1 MGIQAL
7 QKFIEAN
14 CPGACVPVDLLKIAR
29 NAAVRRPGGRGN
41 PRSPAGN
48 RLCLVVDGECCLDR
62 LYGGYFSDWV
72 CGGQWNRMVQFLS
85 VLIQTIQNNNIE
97 LAVFF
102 NGSLEPQRLEEWHRQ
117 QQAERRKVGQ
127 VLKHVATKATPPPK
141 VWWIAPVCLRTCL
154 RMALR
159 HLNVTVLCSMDDHRQ
174 EVIAFCRE
182 NGFHGLMAEDAE
194 YAIFDPPRYFS
205 SAQLKLTYKGSLE
218 TREFIL
224 DEVARSLNL
233 HPHRFCVLAALLGN
247 YLLSEEELAPFH
259 RSLCPEAKGKVIP
272 PETLIPAVVGFV
284 RGLPSTEDL
293 DALGARVFPGAPRE
307 KVQRL
312 KNCVHYYLNGTRD
325 GFLRYRPSSQGRRH
339 ESGCYP
345 AAATAAS
352 ASAPLPPISEQQGTP
367 VVNGKADA
375 PSPSLDLS
383 SPGEDGLS
391 RSDPSKFASETAESE
406 LSSLTAYRQAT
417 GGGYPANGNV
427 VNGAFKPGDALDA
440 LRRNSTEDDSPI
452 APDAN
457 GVLAPSSNGG
467 GPPASPA
474 VQVNGGPLVGPS
486 SSSSNSSS
494 PGRQSP
500 KSWQARKGQKGGDQG
515 GSGGEAAAGGTRG
528 GFVMPETPKLP
539 KVPPEVMRTA
549 SERHQKGLMS
559 PWIYQLLS
567 QGAIK
572 IPVAIEDEAPRELPS
587 GVALFRP
594 IRQMVYAVLFNMHH
608 LAFVARQ
615 KREAAAAS
623 ASSADSSSKSKDGA
637 STSAEGATAS
647 SSSSGESTK
656 SGAPS
661 APAPVVVVE
670 WLGRSS
676 SSSNSKG
683 QRSSRPYELV
693 EGVQLGWPVPT
704 VQRLWLGPSM
714 DDKKCRLRAFLSCLR
729 SDVPLMLNTAYV
741 PQHLLIPCV
750 VLRFLMTQGVPGGVP
765 VLRRQELDAFLAQA
779 VSPQLMD
786 AQSTQ
791 GMQLPL
797 VAVRGAQL
805 AALFLQGVEHALF
818 ANDACGAPVPWLMC
832 CPWLY
837 FDGKLFHQKLL
848 RAAQAKSL
856 VEVCGGQIDQVA
868 KVERMRAAI
877 LEGLQVEFARAP
889 LPAMGGMPRF
899 MPGYPPHGGP
909 RMGGGPMGMGGPPP
923 PPPRGPAGRGMPPP
937 PPGGPRRGALLARGG
952 QLEIAGVVVGSWG
965 ANYGQG
971 PRGASGGPGSR
982 GSGGRGPPLPPQVT
996 SVGGR
1001 YGGMGRGL
1009 MPRRPMAFNRR
1020 PGAPFTQLNRRTN
1033 KKKTSK
1039 PGKEEPTPKLAGK
1052 GRGCTIETGDNCT
1065 IEVSQLPAP
1074 GLDTSGTS
1082 LDEDCAATTST
1093 TAVTAPSLLIA
1104 GATVTESDTDGPL
1117 SSNGAVAGAS
1127 EQFASV

>member
-41 PRSPAGN
+41 PRLPAAGN

-233 HPHRFCVLAALLGN
+233 HPNRFCVLAALLGN
-247 YLLSEEELAPFH
+247 YLLSEEDLTPFH
-259 RSLCPEAKGKVIP
+259 RSLCPDAKGKAIP
-272 PETLIPAVVGFV
+272 PETLIPAVVEFV

-293 DALGARVFPGAPRE
+293 DALGARVFPGAPRD

-345 AAATAAS
+345 STSGS
-352 ASAPLPPISEQQGTP
+352 ASGLPPISEQP
-367 VVNGKADA
+367 AVNGKADVS
-375 PSPSLDLS
+375 SPSLDLS
-383 SPGEDGLS
+383 SPGEDGLQ
-391 RSDPSKFASETAESE
+391 RSDPAKFASETAERE

-417 GGGYPANGNV
+417 GGGYPTAGVNGSV
-427 VNGAFKPGDALDA
+427 VNGAYKPGEPLD
-440 LRRNSTEDDSPI
+440 LSRKSTEDDS
-452 APDAN
+452 AAADAN
-457 GVLAPSSNGG
+457 GIAQQNG
-467 GPPASPA
+467 PAH
-474 VQVNGGPLVGPS
+474 VNGGPLGPS

-500 KSWQARKGQKGGDQG
+500 KSWQGRKGQKGSAGASST
-515 GSGGEAAAGGTRG
+515 GSEAASASGSSTAAEGRVGGT
-528 GFVMPETPKLP
+528 FIMPEAPKLP

-572 IPVAIEDEAPRELPS
+572 IPVAIEDEAPRDIPW
-587 GVALFRP
+587 GVTLFRP

-608 LAFVARQ
+608 HAFVARQ

-623 ASSADSSSKSKDGA
+623 AGGEASKTNKENAFSEESKG
-637 STSAEGATAS
+637 
-647 SSSSGESTK
+647 
-656 SGAPS
+656 
-661 APAPVVVVE
+661 PAPVVVVE
-670 WLGRSS
+670 WLGRSGGG
-676 SSSNSKG
+676 KG
-683 QRSSRPYELV
+683 ASRRPYELV

-704 VQRLWLGPSM
+704 VQRLWLGPSL

-741 PQHLLIPCV
+741 PQHLLIPCA
-750 VLRFLMTQGVPGGVP
+750 VLRFLMSQGGPGGAP

-797 VAVRGAQL
+797 VAVRGTQL
-805 AALFLQGVEHALF
+805 ASLFLQGVEHALF

-889 LPAMGGMPRF
+889 LPTMGGMPRF

-909 RMGGGPMGMGGPPP
+909 RVGGPMGMG
-923 PPPRGPAGRGMPPP
+923 PPPRGPAAGRGMPPP
-937 PPGGPRRGALLARGG
+937 GPPRRGALLARGG

-971 PRGASGGPGSR
+971 PRGASAGPHRGGA
-982 GSGGRGPPLPPQVT
+982 RGPPLPPQVT

-1001 YGGMGRGL
+1001 YGMGRGM
-1009 MPRRPMAFNRR
+1009 MPRRPMGLNRR
-1020 PGAPFTQLNRRTN
+1020 PGAPFNQLNRRTS
-1033 KKKTSK
+1033 KKKASK
-1039 PGKEEPTPKLAGK
+1039 TVTKEEPTPKLVGK
-1052 GRGCTIETGDNCT
+1052 GRGCTIETGENCT
-1065 IEVSQLPAP
+1065 IEVSELAAKDLEASVAGSDENDCPA
-1074 GLDTSGTS
+1074 
-1082 LDEDCAATTST
+1082 AATI
-1093 TAVTAPSLLIA
+1093 APTLLIA
-1104 GATVTESDTDGPL
+1104 GATVTETDTDGPL
-1117 SSNGAVAGAS
+1117 STNGAAAAS

>member
-41 PRSPAGN
+41 PRLPAAGN

-233 HPHRFCVLAALLGN
+233 HPNRFCVLAALLGN
-247 YLLSEEELAPFH
+247 YLLSEEDLTPFH
-259 RSLCPEAKGKVIP
+259 RSLCPDAKGKAIP
-272 PETLIPAVVGFV
+272 PETLIPAVVEFV

-293 DALGARVFPGAPRE
+293 DALGARVFPGAPRD

-345 AAATAAS
+345 STSGS
-352 ASAPLPPISEQQGTP
+352 ASGLPPISEQP
-367 VVNGKADA
+367 AVNGKADVS
-375 PSPSLDLS
+375 SPSLDLS
-383 SPGEDGLS
+383 SPGEDGLQ
-391 RSDPSKFASETAESE
+391 RSDPAKFASETAERE

-417 GGGYPANGNV
+417 GGGYPTAGVNGSV
-427 VNGAFKPGDALDA
+427 VNGAYKPGEPLD
-440 LRRNSTEDDSPI
+440 LSRKSTEDDS
-452 APDAN
+452 AAADAN
-457 GVLAPSSNGG
+457 GIAQQNG
-467 GPPASPA
+467 PAH
-474 VQVNGGPLVGPS
+474 VNGGPLGPS

-500 KSWQARKGQKGGDQG
+500 KSWQGRKGQKGSAGA
-515 GSGGEAAAGGTRG
+515 GSTGSEQASASGSSAAAEGRVGGT
-528 GFVMPETPKLP
+528 FIMPEAPKLP

-572 IPVAIEDEAPRELPS
+572 IPVAIEDEAPRDIPW
-587 GVALFRP
+587 GVTLFRP

-608 LAFVARQ
+608 HAFVARQ

-623 ASSADSSSKSKDGA
+623 AGSEASKTNKENAFSEESKG
-637 STSAEGATAS
+637 
-647 SSSSGESTK
+647 
-656 SGAPS
+656 
-661 APAPVVVVE
+661 PAPVVVVE
-670 WLGRSS
+670 WLGRSGGGKGS
-676 SSSNSKG
+676 S
-683 QRSSRPYELV
+683 RRPYELV

-704 VQRLWLGPSM
+704 VQRLWLGPSL

-741 PQHLLIPCV
+741 PQHLLIPCA
-750 VLRFLMTQGVPGGVP
+750 VLRFLMSQGGPGGAP

-797 VAVRGAQL
+797 VAVRGTQL
-805 AALFLQGVEHALF
+805 ASLFLQGVEHALF

-889 LPAMGGMPRF
+889 LPTMGGMPRF

-909 RMGGGPMGMGGPPP
+909 RVGGPMGMG
-923 PPPRGPAGRGMPPP
+923 PPPRGPAAGRGMPPP
-937 PPGGPRRGALLARGG
+937 GPPRRGALLARGG

-971 PRGASGGPGSR
+971 PRGASAGPHRGGA
-982 GSGGRGPPLPPQVT
+982 RGPPLPPQVT

-1001 YGGMGRGL
+1001 YGMGRGM
-1009 MPRRPMAFNRR
+1009 MPRRPMGLNRR
-1020 PGAPFTQLNRRTN
+1020 PGAPFNQLNRRTS
-1033 KKKTSK
+1033 KKKASK
-1039 PGKEEPTPKLAGK
+1039 TVTKEEPTPKLVGK

-1065 IEVSQLPAP
+1065 IEVSELAAKDLEASVA
-1074 GLDTSGTS
+1074 GS
-1082 LDEDCAATTST
+1082 DENDCPAATTI
-1093 TAVTAPSLLIA
+1093 APTLLIA
-1104 GATVTESDTDGPL
+1104 GATVTETDTDGPL
-1117 SSNGAVAGAS
+1117 GTNGAAAAS

>member
-29 NAAVRRPGGRGN
+29 NAAVRRTGRGN
-41 PRSPAGN
+41 PRVPAGN

-224 DEVARSLNL
+224 DEVARGLDL
-233 HPHRFCVLAALLGN
+233 HPNRFCVLAALLGN
-247 YLLSEEELAPFH
+247 YLLSEEDLASFH
-259 RSLCPEAKGKVIP
+259 RSLCPDAKGKTGSPEPQPPSCAQTIP
-272 PETLIPAVVGFV
+272 PETLIPAVVEFV

-293 DALGARVFPGAPRE
+293 DALGARLFPGAPRE

-345 AAATAAS
+345 SGTAS
-352 ASAPLPPISEQQGTP
+352 ASALPPISEQP
-367 VVNGKADA
+367 AVNGKSDLS
-375 PSPSLDLS
+375 SPSLDLS
-383 SPGEDGLS
+383 SPGEDGLQQA
-391 RSDPSKFASETAESE
+391 DPSKFASETDERE

-417 GGGYPANGNV
+417 GGGYPTAGANGSV
-427 VNGAFKPGDALDA
+427 LNGAYKPPDTLDV
-440 LRRNSTEDDSPI
+440 LRRNSTEDDSP
-452 APDAN
+452 AASDAS
-457 GVLAPSSNGG
+457 GVLQQNGS
-467 GPPASPA
+467 AH
-474 VQVNGGPLVGPS
+474 VNGGPPGPS

-500 KSWQARKGQKGGDQG
+500 KSWQGRKGQKSGAGPSTTGSEQG
-515 GSGGEAAAGGTRG
+515 TSGSGGGEGKIPA
-528 GFVMPETPKLP
+528 FVMPETPKLP

-572 IPVAIEDEAPRELPS
+572 IPVAIEDEAPRDLPW
-587 GVALFRP
+587 GVTLFRP

-615 KREAAAAS
+615 KREAAVAAAAS
-623 ASSADSSSKSKDGA
+623 DSSKAK
-637 STSAEGATAS
+637 EGATS
-647 SSSSGESTK
+647 DDSSTK
-656 SGAPS
+656 G
-661 APAPVVVVE
+661 PAPVVVVE

-676 SSSNSKG
+676 SGGKG
-683 QRSSRPYELV
+683 GSRRPYELV

-704 VQRLWLGPSM
+704 VQRLWLGPSL
-714 DDKKCRLRAFLSCLR
+714 DDKKCRLRAFLSCMR
-729 SDVPLMLNTAYV
+729 SDVPLMLNTTYV
-741 PQHLLIPCV
+741 PQHLLIPCT
-750 VLRFLMTQGVPGGVP
+750 VLRFLMSQGGPGGAA

-791 GMQLPL
+791 AMQLPL

-805 AALFLQGVEHALF
+805 ASLFLQGVEHALF

-889 LPAMGGMPRF
+889 LPTMAGVPRF

-909 RMGGGPMGMGGPPP
+909 RVGGGPMGMG
-923 PPPRGPAGRGMPPP
+923 PPPRGAGRGLPPP
-937 PPGGPRRGALLARGG
+937 PPRRGALLARGG

-971 PRGASGGPGSR
+971 PRGPSAGPHRGGA
-982 GSGGRGPPLPPQVT
+982 RGPPLPPQVT

-1001 YGGMGRGL
+1001 YGMGRGL
-1009 MPRRPMAFNRR
+1009 MARRPMAFNRR
-1020 PGAPFTQLNRRTN
+1020 PGAPFNQLNRRAN
-1033 KKKTSK
+1033 KKKPTK
-1039 PGKEEPTPKLAGK
+1039 TAKDEPTPKLVGK
-1052 GRGCTIETGDNCT
+1052 GRGCTIETDDNCT
-1065 IEVSQLPAP
+1065 IEVSQLSAT
-1074 GLDTSGTS
+1074 GLDTSSAGS
-1082 LDEDCAATTST
+1082 EESSGSAPAASVPT
-1093 TAVTAPSLLIA
+1093 LHIA

-1117 SSNGAVAGAS
+1117 SSDGSAGTDVPAS

>member
-41 PRSPAGN
+41 PRLPAAGN

-233 HPHRFCVLAALLGN
+233 HPNRFCVLAALLGN
-247 YLLSEEELAPFH
+247 YLLSEEDLTPFH
-259 RSLCPEAKGKVIP
+259 RSLCPDAKGKAIP
-272 PETLIPAVVGFV
+272 PETLIPAVVEFV

-293 DALGARVFPGAPRE
+293 DALGARVFPGAPRD

-345 AAATAAS
+345 STSGS
-352 ASAPLPPISEQQGTP
+352 ASGLPPISEQP
-367 VVNGKADA
+367 AVNGKADVS
-375 PSPSLDLS
+375 SPSLDLS
-383 SPGEDGLS
+383 SPGEDGLQQ
-391 RSDPSKFASETAESE
+391 SDPAKFASETAERE

-417 GGGYPANGNV
+417 GGGYPTAGVNGSV
-427 VNGAFKPGDALDA
+427 VNGAYKPGEPLD
-440 LRRNSTEDDSPI
+440 LSRKSTEDDS
-452 APDAN
+452 AAADAN
-457 GVLAPSSNGG
+457 GIAQQNG
-467 GPPASPA
+467 PAH
-474 VQVNGGPLVGPS
+474 VNGGPLGPS

-500 KSWQARKGQKGGDQG
+500 KSWQGRKGQKGSAGA
-515 GSGGEAAAGGTRG
+515 GSTGSEQASASGSSAAAEGRVGGT
-528 GFVMPETPKLP
+528 FVMPEAPKLP

-572 IPVAIEDEAPRELPS
+572 IPVAIEDEAPRDIPW
-587 GVALFRP
+587 GVTLFRP

-608 LAFVARQ
+608 HAFVARQ
-615 KREAAAAS
+615 KREASAAS
-623 ASSADSSSKSKDGA
+623 AGGEASKTNKENAFPEESKG
-637 STSAEGATAS
+637 
-647 SSSSGESTK
+647 
-656 SGAPS
+656 
-661 APAPVVVVE
+661 PAPVVVVE
-670 WLGRSS
+670 WLGRSGS
-676 SSSNSKG
+676 GKG
-683 QRSSRPYELV
+683 ASRRPYELV

-704 VQRLWLGPSM
+704 VQRLWLGPSL

-741 PQHLLIPCV
+741 PQHLLIPCA
-750 VLRFLMTQGVPGGVP
+750 VLRFLMSQGGPGGAP

-797 VAVRGAQL
+797 VAVRGTQL
-805 AALFLQGVEHALF
+805 ASLFLQGVEHALF

-889 LPAMGGMPRF
+889 LPTMGGMPRF

-909 RMGGGPMGMGGPPP
+909 RVGGPMGMG
-923 PPPRGPAGRGMPPP
+923 PPPRGPAAGRGMPPP
-937 PPGGPRRGALLARGG
+937 GPPRRGALLARGG

-971 PRGASGGPGSR
+971 PRGASAGPHRGGA
-982 GSGGRGPPLPPQVT
+982 RGPPLPPQVT

-1001 YGGMGRGL
+1001 YGMGRGM
-1009 MPRRPMAFNRR
+1009 MPRRPMGLNRR
-1020 PGAPFTQLNRRTN
+1020 PGAPFNQLNRRTS
-1033 KKKTSK
+1033 KKKASK
-1039 PGKEEPTPKLAGK
+1039 TVTKEEPTPKLVGK
-1052 GRGCTIETGDNCT
+1052 GRGCTIETGENCT
-1065 IEVSQLPAP
+1065 IEVSELAAKDLEASVA
-1074 GLDTSGTS
+1074 GS
-1082 LDEDCAATTST
+1082 DENDCPTATTI
-1093 TAVTAPSLLIA
+1093 APTLLIA
-1104 GATVTESDTDGPL
+1104 GATVTETDTDGPL
-1117 SSNGAVAGAS
+1117 STNGAAAAS

>member
-7 QKFIEAN
+7 QKFIEAS

-29 NAAVRRPGGRGN
+29 NAAVRRTGRGN
-41 PRSPAGN
+41 PRVPAGN

-224 DEVARSLNL
+224 DEVARGLNL
-233 HPHRFCVLAALLGN
+233 HPNRFCVLAALLGN
-247 YLLSEEELAPFH
+247 YLLSEEDLAPFH
-259 RSLCPEAKGKVIP
+259 RSVCPDAKGKTIP
-272 PETLIPAVVGFV
+272 PETLIPAVVEFV

-293 DALGARVFPGAPRE
+293 DALGARLFPGAPRE

-345 AAATAAS
+345 SGTASSPA
-352 ASAPLPPISEQQGTP
+352 LPPISEQP
-367 VVNGKADA
+367 AVNGKGTADLS
-375 PSPSLDLS
+375 SPSLDLS
-383 SPGEDGLS
+383 SPGEEGLQ
-391 RSDPSKFASETAESE
+391 RADPAKFASETAERE

-417 GGGYPANGNV
+417 SGGYPTAGANGSV
-427 VNGAFKPGDALDA
+427 LNGAYKPTDTLDV
-440 LRRNSTEDDSPI
+440 LRPNSTEDDSP
-452 APDAN
+452 AASDAS
-457 GVLAPSSNGG
+457 GVLQQNGS
-467 GPPASPA
+467 AH
-474 VQVNGGPLVGPS
+474 VNGGPPGPS

-500 KSWQARKGQKGGDQG
+500 KSWQGRKGQKGVAGPAGAAGGEQG
-515 GSGGEAAAGGTRG
+515 TNSNSSGGEGRCAS
-528 GFVMPETPKLP
+528 FVIPETPKLP

-572 IPVAIEDEAPRELPS
+572 IPVAIEDEAPRDLPW
-587 GVALFRP
+587 GVTLFRP

-615 KREAAAAS
+615 KREAAAAVV
-623 ASSADSSSKSKDGA
+623 ASDASKAK
-637 STSAEGATAS
+637 EGATSDDS
-647 SSSSGESTK
+647 SAK
-656 SGAPS
+656 S
-661 APAPVVVVE
+661 PAPVVVVE

-676 SSSNSKG
+676 SGGKG
-683 QRSSRPYELV
+683 GSRRPYELV

-704 VQRLWLGPSM
+704 VQRLWLGPSL
-714 DDKKCRLRAFLSCLR
+714 DDKKCRLRAFLSCMR

-741 PQHLLIPCV
+741 PQHLLIPCT
-750 VLRFLMTQGVPGGVP
+750 VLRFLMSQGGPGGAP

-791 GMQLPL
+791 AMQLPL

-805 AALFLQGVEHALF
+805 ASLFLQGVEHALF

-889 LPAMGGMPRF
+889 LPTMAGVPRF

-909 RMGGGPMGMGGPPP
+909 RVGGGPMGIG
-923 PPPRGPAGRGMPPP
+923 PPPRGAGRGLPPP
-937 PPGGPRRGALLARGG
+937 PPRRGALLARGG

-971 PRGASGGPGSR
+971 PRGPSAGPHRGGAR
-982 GSGGRGPPLPPQVT
+982 DPPLPPQVT

-1001 YGGMGRGL
+1001 YGMGRGL
-1009 MPRRPMAFNRR
+1009 MARRPMAFNRR
-1020 PGAPFTQLNRRTN
+1020 PGAPFNQLNRRAN
-1033 KKKTSK
+1033 KKKTTK
-1039 PGKEEPTPKLAGK
+1039 TAKEEPTPKLVGK

-1065 IEVSQLPAP
+1065 IEVSQLSTKS
-1074 GLDTSGTS
+1074 LDTCSAGSEESSGSVLT
-1082 LDEDCAATTST
+1082 ATVPT
-1093 TAVTAPSLLIA
+1093 LRIA

-1117 SSNGAVAGAS
+1117 SSNGSTTTEVPAS

>member
-41 PRSPAGN
+41 PRLPAAAGN

-233 HPHRFCVLAALLGN
+233 HPNRFCVLAALLGN
-247 YLLSEEELAPFH
+247 YLLSEEDLTPFH
-259 RSLCPEAKGKVIP
+259 RSLCPDAKGKAIP
-272 PETLIPAVVGFV
+272 PETLIPAVVEFV

-293 DALGARVFPGAPRE
+293 DALGARVFPGAPRD

-345 AAATAAS
+345 STS
-352 ASAPLPPISEQQGTP
+352 GSSSGLPPISEQP
-367 VVNGKADA
+367 AVNGKADVS
-375 PSPSLDLS
+375 SPSLDLS
-383 SPGEDGLS
+383 SPGEDGLQ
-391 RSDPSKFASETAESE
+391 RSDPAKFASETAERE

-417 GGGYPANGNV
+417 GGGYPTAG
-427 VNGAFKPGDALDA
+427 VNGSIMNGAYKPGEPLD
-440 LRRNSTEDDSPI
+440 LSRKSTEDDS
-452 APDAN
+452 AAADAN
-457 GVLAPSSNGG
+457 GVAQQNG
-467 GPPASPA
+467 PAH
-474 VQVNGGPLVGPS
+474 VNGGAPGPS

-500 KSWQARKGQKGGDQG
+500 KSWQGRKGQKGSAGAGSTGGEQASAG
-515 GSGGEAAAGGTRG
+515 GSSGAEGRVGGT
-528 GFVMPETPKLP
+528 FIMPETPKLP

-572 IPVAIEDEAPRELPS
+572 IPVAIEDEAPRDIPW
-587 GVALFRP
+587 GVTLFRP

-608 LAFVARQ
+608 HAFVARQ
-615 KREAAAAS
+615 KREAAAAAAGTE
-623 ASSADSSSKSKDGA
+623 ASKTSKESPISEDSKG
-637 STSAEGATAS
+637 
-647 SSSSGESTK
+647 
-656 SGAPS
+656 
-661 APAPVVVVE
+661 PAPVVVVE
-670 WLGRSS
+670 WLGRSGGG
-676 SSSNSKG
+676 KG
-683 QRSSRPYELV
+683 ASRRPYELV

-704 VQRLWLGPSM
+704 VQRLWLGPSL

-741 PQHLLIPCV
+741 PQHLLIPCA
-750 VLRFLMTQGVPGGVP
+750 VLRFLMSQGGPGGAP

-797 VAVRGAQL
+797 VAVRGTQL
-805 AALFLQGVEHALF
+805 ASLFLQGVEHALF

-909 RMGGGPMGMGGPPP
+909 RVGGPMGMG
-923 PPPRGPAGRGMPPP
+923 PPPRGPAAGRGMPPP
-937 PPGGPRRGALLARGG
+937 GPPRRGALLARGG

-971 PRGASGGPGSR
+971 PRGASAGPHRGGA
-982 GSGGRGPPLPPQVT
+982 RGPPLPPQVT

-1001 YGGMGRGL
+1001 YGMGRGM

-1020 PGAPFTQLNRRTN
+1020 PGAPFNQLNRRAN
-1033 KKKTSK
+1033 KKKASK
-1039 PGKEEPTPKLAGK
+1039 TVTKEEPTPKLVGK
-1052 GRGCTIETGDNCT
+1052 GRGCTIETGENCT
-1065 IEVSQLPAP
+1065 IEVSELAAKD
-1074 GLDTSGTS
+1074 LETSVSGS
-1082 LDEDCAATTST
+1082 DENNCPAAT
-1093 TAVTAPSLLIA
+1093 AIAPTLLIA

-1117 SSNGAVAGAS
+1117 STNGAAAAS

>member
-29 NAAVRRPGGRGN
+29 TAAVRRVGRGN
-41 PRSPAGN
+41 ARSPASN

-102 NGSLEPQRLEEWHRQ
+102 NGSLEQQRLDDWHRQ

-141 VWWIAPVCLRTCL
+141 VWWVAPVGLRTCL

-159 HLNVTVLCSMDDHRQ
+159 HLNVTVMCTMDDHHQ

-182 NGFHGLMAEDAE
+182 NNFHGLMAEDAE
-194 YAIFDPPRYFS
+194 YAVFDPPRYFS

-224 DEVARSLNL
+224 DEVARSLNVN
-233 HPHRFCVLAALLGN
+233 PNRVCILAALLGN
-247 YLLSEEELAPFH
+247 YLLTEEDLAPFH
-259 RSLCPEAKGKVIP
+259 RSLCPDHKGKVIP
-272 PETLIPAVVGFV
+272 TETLIPAVVGFV
-284 RGLPSTEDL
+284 RDLSNPEDL
-293 DALGARVFPGAPRE
+293 DSLGAQVFPGTQRD

-312 KNCVHYYLNGTRD
+312 KHCVQYYLNGTKE
-325 GFLRYRPSSQGRRH
+325 GYLRYRPPGQGRRH
-339 ESGCYP
+339 ETGCYP
-345 AAATAAS
+345 SSNLT
-352 ASAPLPPISEQQGTP
+352 PITEQQSATL
-367 VVNGKADA
+367 NGKADLA
-375 PSPSLDLS
+375 SPSDHS
-383 SPGEDGLS
+383 SVGDAFP
-391 RSDPSKFASETAESE
+391 RSDPAKFASETAERE

-417 GGGYPANGNV
+417 AGFQGANGESGHLGV
-427 VNGAFKPGDALDA
+427 LEPPGDDPPRRKSHEEEGLSLEGRRNGAGPQL
-440 LRRNSTEDDSPI
+440 
-452 APDAN
+452 N
-457 GVLAPSSNGG
+457 GVA
-467 GPPASPA
+467 
-474 VQVNGGPLVGPS
+474 S
-486 SSSSNSSS
+486 SSSSNGSS
-494 PGRQSP
+494 PGCQSP
-500 KSWQARKGQKGGDQG
+500 KAPWLSSGKKGSECATGGLPD
-515 GSGGEAAAGGTRG
+515 
-528 GFVMPETPKLP
+528 PPKLP

-572 IPVAIEDEAPRELPS
+572 IPVAIEDEVPRDLPW
-587 GVALFRP
+587 GTTLFRP

-608 LAFVARQ
+608 VAFVARQ
-615 KREAAAAS
+615 KREAAAQAAAS
-623 ASSADSSSKSKDGA
+623 AGSSTATDSAPGKTQDGTPG
-637 STSAEGATAS
+637 SDGDSQ
-647 SSSSGESTK
+647 SG
-656 SGAPS
+656 
-661 APAPVVVVE
+661 PAPVVVVE
-670 WLGRSS
+670 WVGRPPSS
-676 SSSNSKG
+676 SPQSG
-683 QRSSRPYELV
+683 AHPELV
-693 EGVQLGWPVPT
+693 PGVQLGWPVPT

-714 DDKKCRLRAFLSCLR
+714 DDKKCRLRAFLTCMR

-741 PQHLLIPCV
+741 PQHLLIPCT
-750 VLRFLMTQGVPGGVP
+750 VLRFLMAQGPL
-765 VLRRQELDAFLAQA
+765 LRRQELDAFLAQA

-797 VAVRGAQL
+797 VSVRGVQL
-805 AALFLQGVEHALF
+805 ASLFLQGVENALF

-832 CPWLY
+832 CPWLF
-837 FDGKLFHQKLL
+837 FDGKLLHHKLL

-868 KVERMRAAI
+868 KVERMRAAV

-889 LPAMGGMPRF
+889 LPHMGGLPPPRYLGG
-899 MPGYPPHGGP
+899 GYPPL
-909 RMGGGPMGMGGPPP
+909 
-923 PPPRGPAGRGMPPP
+923 GMPPP
-937 PPGGPRRGALLARGG
+937 PGARGRGMPGGQGGPPVPPPGRRGGMIARGG

-971 PRGASGGPGSR
+971 PRGAQ
-982 GSGGRGPPLPPQVT
+982 GPPPRGLRTPSHLPPQVT

-1001 YGGMGRGL
+1001 YGSLGRGL
-1009 MPRRPMAFNRR
+1009 MPRRPLGFNRR
-1020 PGAPFTQLNRRTN
+1020 PGAPFNQQLKGGRA
-1033 KKKTSK
+1033 KKK
-1039 PGKEEPTPKLAGK
+1039 PAGKTKDDEAPKLVGK
-1052 GRGCTIETGDNCT
+1052 GRGCTIETADNCT
-1065 IEVSQLPAP
+1065 IEVSQLTAKSLESSSDASGDSGDAPASRACLLLA
-1074 GLDTSGTS
+1074 GVTLGESSTDTP
-1082 LDEDCAATTST
+1082 AAD
-1093 TAVTAPSLLIA
+1093 AA
-1104 GATVTESDTDGPL
+1104 GATLDGVGQPFSSSD
-1117 SSNGAVAGAS
+1117 V
-1127 EQFASV
+1127 

>member
-29 NAAVRRPGGRGN
+29 TAAVRRVGRGN
-41 PRSPAGN
+41 ARSPATSN

-102 NGSLEPQRLEEWHRQ
+102 NGSLEQQRLDDWHRQ

-141 VWWIAPVCLRTCL
+141 VWWVAPVGLRTCL

-159 HLNVTVLCSMDDHRQ
+159 HLNVTVMCTMDDHHQ

-182 NGFHGLMAEDAE
+182 NNFHGLMAEDAE
-194 YAIFDPPRYFS
+194 YAVFDPPRYFS

-224 DEVARSLNL
+224 DEVARSLNVN
-233 HPHRFCVLAALLGN
+233 PNRVCILAALLGN
-247 YLLSEEELAPFH
+247 YLLTEEDLSTFH
-259 RSLCPEAKGKVIP
+259 RSLCPEHKGKVIP
-272 PETLIPAVVGFV
+272 METLIPAVVGFV
-284 RGLPSTEDL
+284 RDLSNTEDL
-293 DALGARVFPGAPRE
+293 DALGSQVFPGAQRD

-312 KNCVHYYLNGTRD
+312 KHCIQYYLNGTKD
-325 GFLRYRPSSQGRRH
+325 GYLRYRPSGQGRRP

-345 AAATAAS
+345 S
-352 ASAPLPPISEQQGTP
+352 SNLAPITEQQTATL
-367 VVNGKADA
+367 NGKADLA
-375 PSPSLDLS
+375 SPSDHS
-383 SPGEDGLS
+383 SVGDAFP
-391 RSDPSKFASETAESE
+391 RSDPAKFASETAERE

-417 GGGYPANGNV
+417 AGYQGANGESSHHGV
-427 VNGAFKPGDALDA
+427 LDPLGGEVGGDP
-440 LRRNSTEDDSPI
+440 LRRRSHEEEGLSLDSRK
-452 APDAN
+452 N
-457 GVLAPSSNGG
+457 GVPQLNGV
-467 GPPASPA
+467 AA
-474 VQVNGGPLVGPS
+474 AS
-486 SSSSNSSS
+486 SSSSNGSS

-500 KSWQARKGQKGGDQG
+500 KAPWLSSGKKGSECANGCLPD
-515 GSGGEAAAGGTRG
+515 
-528 GFVMPETPKLP
+528 PLKLP

-572 IPVAIEDEAPRELPS
+572 IPVAIEDEVPRDLPW
-587 GVALFRP
+587 GTTLFRP

-608 LAFVARQ
+608 VAFVARQ
-615 KREAAAAS
+615 KREAAAQAAATAGS
-623 ASSADSSSKSKDGA
+623 ATADSTSNKAQDGTPG
-637 STSAEGATAS
+637 SDGDSQ
-647 SSSSGESTK
+647 SG
-656 SGAPS
+656 P
-661 APAPVVVVE
+661 PPVVVVE
-670 WLGRSS
+670 WVGRASS
-676 SSSNSKG
+676 QPGSASS
-683 QRSSRPYELV
+683 PHPETV
-693 EGVQLGWPVPT
+693 PGVQLGWPVPT

-714 DDKKCRLRAFLSCLR
+714 DDKKCRLRAFLTCMR

-741 PQHLLIPCV
+741 PQHLLIPCT
-750 VLRFLMTQGVPGGVP
+750 VLRFLMAQGPL
-765 VLRRQELDAFLAQA
+765 LRRQELDAFLAQA

-797 VAVRGAQL
+797 VSVRGVQL
-805 AALFLQGVEHALF
+805 ASLFLQGVENALF

-832 CPWLY
+832 CPWLF
-837 FDGKLFHQKLL
+837 FDGKLLHHKLL

-868 KVERMRAAI
+868 KVERMRAAV

-889 LPAMGGMPRF
+889 LPHMGAL
-899 MPGYPPHGGP
+899 
-909 RMGGGPMGMGGPPP
+909 PP
-923 PPPRGPAGRGMPPP
+923 PPPRYMQGGYPPAGGRLPLGMPPP
-937 PPGGPRRGALLARGG
+937 PPGARGRGMPGPQGGPPVPPNGGGRRGGMIARGG

-971 PRGASGGPGSR
+971 PRGAA
-982 GSGGRGPPLPPQVT
+982 GPPPRGLRTPSHLPPQIT

-1001 YGGMGRGL
+1001 YGGLGRGL
-1009 MPRRPMAFNRR
+1009 MPRRPLGFNRR
-1020 PGAPFTQLNRRTN
+1020 PGAPFNQLKGGRV
-1033 KKKTSK
+1033 KKKPAGK
-1039 PGKEEPTPKLAGK
+1039 GKEDEAPKLTGK
-1052 GRGCTIETGDNCT
+1052 GRGITIETGDNCT
-1065 IEVSQLPAP
+1065 IEVSQLESSSEASGDSSSDAP
-1074 GLDTSGTS
+1074 PPPTCLLLAGVTLGES
-1082 LDEDCAATTST
+1082 ST
-1093 TAVTAPSLLIA
+1093 DAPSTE
-1104 GATVTESDTDGPL
+1104 ATGVTLDGVGQPYSSSD
-1117 SSNGAVAGAS
+1117 V
-1127 EQFASV
+1127 

>member
-1 MGIQAL
+1 
-7 QKFIEAN
+7 
-14 CPGACVPVDLLKIAR
+14 
-29 NAAVRRPGGRGN
+29 
-41 PRSPAGN
+41 
-48 RLCLVVDGECCLDR
+48 
-62 LYGGYFSDWV
+62 
-72 CGGQWNRMVQFLS
+72 
-85 VLIQTIQNNNIE
+85 
-97 LAVFF
+97 
-102 NGSLEPQRLEEWHRQ
+102 
-117 QQAERRKVGQ
+117 
-127 VLKHVATKATPPPK
+127 
-141 VWWIAPVCLRTCL
+141 
-154 RMALR
+154 
-159 HLNVTVLCSMDDHRQ
+159 
-174 EVIAFCRE
+174 
-182 NGFHGLMAEDAE
+182 
-194 YAIFDPPRYFS
+194 
-205 SAQLKLTYKGSLE
+205 
-218 TREFIL
+218 
-224 DEVARSLNL
+224 
-233 HPHRFCVLAALLGN
+233 
-247 YLLSEEELAPFH
+247 
-259 RSLCPEAKGKVIP
+259 
-272 PETLIPAVVGFV
+272 
-284 RGLPSTEDL
+284 
-293 DALGARVFPGAPRE
+293 
-307 KVQRL
+307 
-312 KNCVHYYLNGTRD
+312 
-325 GFLRYRPSSQGRRH
+325 
-339 ESGCYP
+339 
-345 AAATAAS
+345 
-352 ASAPLPPISEQQGTP
+352 
-367 VVNGKADA
+367 
-375 PSPSLDLS
+375 
-383 SPGEDGLS
+383 
-391 RSDPSKFASETAESE
+391 
-406 LSSLTAYRQAT
+406 
-417 GGGYPANGNV
+417 
-427 VNGAFKPGDALDA
+427 
-440 LRRNSTEDDSPI
+440 
-452 APDAN
+452 
-457 GVLAPSSNGG
+457 
-467 GPPASPA
+467 
-474 VQVNGGPLVGPS
+474 
-486 SSSSNSSS
+486 
-494 PGRQSP
+494 
-500 KSWQARKGQKGGDQG
+500 
-515 GSGGEAAAGGTRG
+515 
-528 GFVMPETPKLP
+528 MPETPKLP

-656 SGAPS
+656 GGAPS

>member
-41 PRSPAGN
+41 PRLPAAGN

-159 HLNVTVLCSMDDHRQ
+159 HLNVTVMCSMDDHRQ

-233 HPHRFCVLAALLGN
+233 HPNRFCVLAALLGN
-247 YLLSEEELAPFH
+247 YLLSEEDLVPFH
-259 RSLCPEAKGKVIP
+259 RSLCPDAKGKAIP
-272 PETLIPAVVGFV
+272 PETLIPAVVEFV

-293 DALGARVFPGAPRE
+293 DALGARVFPGAPRD

-345 AAATAAS
+345 STS
-352 ASAPLPPISEQQGTP
+352 GSSSGLPPISEQP
-367 VVNGKADA
+367 AVNGKADA
-375 PSPSLDLS
+375 SSPVLDL
-383 SPGEDGLS
+383 SPGEDGLQ
-391 RSDPSKFASETAESE
+391 RSDPAKFASETAERE

-417 GGGYPANGNV
+417 GGGYPTASHNGSV
-427 VNGAFKPGDALDA
+427 VNGAYKPGEPLD
-440 LRRNSTEDDSPI
+440 LRVNHAEDDSV
-452 APDAN
+452 AAGAN
-457 GVLAPSSNGG
+457 GVSQPNG
-467 GPPASPA
+467 PA
-474 VQVNGGPLVGPS
+474 QVNGGPLGPS

-500 KSWQARKGQKGGDQG
+500 KSWQGRKGQKGGAGAASPGGEPTSAG
-515 GSGGEAAAGGTRG
+515 GSSGAEARIAGGS
-528 GFVMPETPKLP
+528 FVMPETPKLP

-572 IPVAIEDEAPRELPS
+572 IPVAIEDEAPRDIPW
-587 GVALFRP
+587 GVTLFRP

-608 LAFVARQ
+608 HAFVARQ

-623 ASSADSSSKSKDGA
+623 ASGDAAKTNK
-637 STSAEGATAS
+637 EGANKED
-647 SSSSGESTK
+647 ESK
-656 SGAPS
+656 G
-661 APAPVVVVE
+661 PAPVVVVE
-670 WLGRSS
+670 WLGRSGGGS
-676 SSSNSKG
+676 GKG
-683 QRSSRPYELV
+683 ANRRPYELV

-704 VQRLWLGPSM
+704 VQRLWLGPSL

-741 PQHLLIPCV
+741 PQHLLIPCA
-750 VLRFLMTQGVPGGVP
+750 VLRFLMSQGGPGGAP

-805 AALFLQGVEHALF
+805 ASLFLQGVEHALF

-889 LPAMGGMPRF
+889 LPTMGGMPRF

-909 RMGGGPMGMGGPPP
+909 RVGGPMGMG
-923 PPPRGPAGRGMPPP
+923 PPPRGPAAGRGMPPQ
-937 PPGGPRRGALLARGG
+937 GAPRRGALLARGG

-971 PRGASGGPGSR
+971 PRGTPAGPHRGGA
-982 GSGGRGPPLPPQVT
+982 RGPPLPPQVT

-1001 YGGMGRGL
+1001 YGMGRGM

-1020 PGAPFTQLNRRTN
+1020 PGAPFNQLNRRAN
-1033 KKKTSK
+1033 KKKASK
-1039 PGKEEPTPKLAGK
+1039 TATTKEEPTPKLVGK

-1065 IEVSQLPAP
+1065 IEVSQLAAKDLDASATGSDENDCPA
-1074 GLDTSGTS
+1074 
-1082 LDEDCAATTST
+1082 AA
-1093 TAVTAPSLLIA
+1093 AVPTLRIA

-1117 SSNGAVAGAS
+1117 SSNGAAAAAAS